1 MTTVICGQLTDLPHS
16 HEEVIM
22 QMLKNR
28 YPLSGIKPTKTSI
41 YFSTMGWAGIKPY
54 QISIEQNA
62 APTVT
67 PISFGRDRIERYEVP
82 IVVHIWVRR
91 NDDKKPKYVFTLAQ
105 KLESI
110 INENTT
116 NAGYGITSVRI
127 VEGFATL
134 EASSFFSGGGFN
146 NETEQSLWHTQCLVR
161 IMYFKSITQSPL
173 ELVEAT
179 KTHKY
184 NVLTS

>member
-1 MTTVICGQLTDLPHS
+1 MTTVVCGQLTDLPHP
-16 HEEVIM
+16 HEDIVM
-22 QMLKNR
+22 QMIKNR
-28 YPLSGIKPTKTSI
+28 YPNSGVKPTKTSI
-41 YFSTMGWAGIKPY
+41 YFSTMGWAGIKTF
-54 QISIEQNA
+54 QISVEQNS
-62 APTVT
+62 APMVT
-67 PISFGRDRIERYEVP
+67 PLSFGRDRIERYIVP

-91 NDDKKPKYVFTLAQ
+91 NDDRKPKTVFTLAQ
-105 KLESI
+105 QIESI

-146 NETEQSLWHTQCLVR
+146 NETEQSLWHTQCQVQIL
-161 IMYFKSITQSPL
+161 YFKQITQSAL
-173 ELVEAT
+173 ELVETT

-184 NVLTS
+184 NVLA